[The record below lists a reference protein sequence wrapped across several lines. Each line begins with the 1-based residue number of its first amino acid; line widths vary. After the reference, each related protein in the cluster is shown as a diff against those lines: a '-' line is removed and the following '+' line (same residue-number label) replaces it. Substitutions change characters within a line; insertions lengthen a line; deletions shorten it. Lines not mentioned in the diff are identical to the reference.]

1 MVLKA
6 FIKFN
11 NGLDSDLLVVPKE
24 SYGAALQYFTG
35 SKEHGIALRR
45 LAQSNALRLNEWGL
59 FDIKSNQKIS
69 GESEEQLYNELGLEW
84 IPPELRENS
93 GEIEIAKKGSKEWQ
107 EKMKGLI
114 KYGDIKEIYKYI
126 QTIRTGKCQ

>member
-1 MVLKA
+1 M
-6 FIKFN
+6 
-11 NGLDSDLLVVPKE
+11 
-24 SYGAALQYFTG
+24 
-35 SKEHGIALRR
+35 RR

-59 FDIKSNQKIS
+59 FDIKSDQKIS

-114 KYGDIKEIYKYI
+114 KYGDIKGDLQVTFKQYGRENVNRRNGIF
-126 QTIRTGKCQ
+126 CNDEF